1 MKQHKWHK
9 EIECDGKFP
18 DGFNSSLEIPAQY
31 LRMANS
37 IMCDVTGNRN
47 YDVPIVATAIMNIV
61 DAKLLDIKISN
72 LYEIGEDQ

>member
-1 MKQHKWHK
+1 MKHKCHK
-9 EIECDGKFP
+9 KIKCDGKFP

-47 YDVPIVATAIMNIV
+47 YDVPMLANAILNWRMN
-61 DAKLLDIKISN
+61 N
-72 LYEIGEDQ
+72 ETT